1 MAKTNKTRRKHK
13 RKAPHPMSAAKP
25 GKPTTRRGRIE
36 VARCE
41 PTPELLR
48 HRKEV
53 GSTCLIDRAVERGIL
68 TPEQGHGVEN
78 FAGVRRVLGLA
89 EYQPAGVLAQQQPQA
104 PGAETSE
111 ERIYRAK
118 IAYDDA
124 CALLDAIPGAF
135 DEVVSLCDQRPPRN
149 VNALKAG
156 AAVLAGLFVA
166 GNRAA

>member
-1 MAKTNKTRRKHK
+1 MAKTNKARRKHK

-48 HRKEV
+48 HLKDV
-53 GSTCLIDRAVERGIL
+53 GPTCLIDRAVRRGIL
-68 TPEQGHGVEN
+68 TQEQGQGVEA
-78 FAGVRRVLGLA
+78 FAGVRRVLGVA
-89 EYQPAGVLAQQQPQA
+89 EYQPAGVLAQQQPQT
-104 PGAETSE
+104 PSAETSE

-118 IAYDDA
+118 IAYADA

-149 VNALKAG
+149 VDALKAG

>member
-1 MAKTNKTRRKHK
+1 
-13 RKAPHPMSAAKP
+13 MSAAKP

-48 HRKEV
+48 HRKHV
-53 GSTCLIDRAVERGIL
+53 GATCLIDRAVERGVL
-68 TPEQGHGVEN
+68 TQEQGQGVEA
-78 FAGVRRVLGLA
+78 FAGVRRVLGVA

-104 PGAETSE
+104 PSGETSD

-118 IAYDDA
+118 VAYADA

-149 VNALKAG
+149 VDALKAG
-156 AAVLAGLFVA
+156 AAALAGLFVA